1 MAKTTGRTKPTTGL
15 DEAAKILGISKEALR
30 KRIKRG
36 TIEASK
42 DKSGHWQVFINEQ
55 ARTNVQD
62 KADETDGRGQD
73 AVLDILRSENA
84 FLRQELERKDKQ
96 LEQKDR
102 QIESND
108 RKLERNDHL
117 MMAQLQR
124 LPRLEA
130 PKKGF
135 IEKLFAKRTSEE
147 E

>member
-1 MAKTTGRTKPTTGL
+1 MAKTTGRIKPTTGL

-42 DKSGHWQVFINEQ
+42 DKSGHWQVFLNEQ

-73 AVLDILRSENA
+73 AVIAMMQEQIK
-84 FLRQELERKDKQ
+84 FLRMELERKDTI
-96 LEQKDR
+96 LMALMQKV
-102 QIESND
+102 
-108 RKLERNDHL
+108 
-117 MMAQLQR
+117 
-124 LPRLEA
+124 PRLEA

-135 IEKLFAKRTSEE
+135 IEKLFTKRTNENEE